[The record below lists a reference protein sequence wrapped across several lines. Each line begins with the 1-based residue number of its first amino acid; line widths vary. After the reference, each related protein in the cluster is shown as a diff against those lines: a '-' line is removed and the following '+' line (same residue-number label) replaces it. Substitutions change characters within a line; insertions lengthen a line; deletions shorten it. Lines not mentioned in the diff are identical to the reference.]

1 MNEISSFLFGKEAG
15 KEAKGKDGR
24 DGRMGTGMYVC
35 MYGRDWWDYVIVV
48 CCCCCCC
55 KEAEENFEPFSFYD
69 SNTLRNTM
77 PKRTQLED

>member
-35 MYGRDWWDYVIVV
+35 MYGRDWWELCDCCLLLFVV
-48 CCCCCCC
+48 VVRRPRRIS
-55 KEAEENFEPFSFYD
+55 NLFHLFYD

-77 PKRTQLED
+77 PKRT